1 MSRFTWDHPYIA
13 RTSLIRAL
21 PFPIEG
27 SLHLVWSFHD
37 QGKSTGIN
45 PLRAQPS
52 GRPQVAGKSIRTSAA
67 GKDKDKDVDGV
78 EQMFGTALSH
88 LTSQQVTSIKSSRS
102 LGGKKVVATHV
113 LPVPAV
119 ETVTGPLAKPQVAH
133 HHAIKGGPA
142 TQKLARDEAQMKALC
157 AATKNS
163 PAGLPAKVCAF
174 KSSATH

>member
-1 MSRFTWDHPYIA
+1 VYVTFHLGPPVHSTYIFDPGA
-13 RTSLIRAL
+13 SV
-21 PFPIEG
+21 PFIEG
-27 SLHLVWSFHD
+27 SLHLVWSFYK
-37 QGKSTGIN
+37 GR
-45 PLRAQPS
+45 PLLSAQPS

-67 GKDKDKDVDGV
+67 GKDVDGV
-78 EQMFGTALSH
+78 EQMFATALSH
-88 LTSQQVTSIKSSRS
+88 LPSQQVTSLRTSRS
-102 LGGKKVVATHV
+102 LGGKKVVATHA
-113 LPVPAV
+113 LPLPAV
-119 ETVTGPLAKPQVAH
+119 EVVTAPLAKPQVAH